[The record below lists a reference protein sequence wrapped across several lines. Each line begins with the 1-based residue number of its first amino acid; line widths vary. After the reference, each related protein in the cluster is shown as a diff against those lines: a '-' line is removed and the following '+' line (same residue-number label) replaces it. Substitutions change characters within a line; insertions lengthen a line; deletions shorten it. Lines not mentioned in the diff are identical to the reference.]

1 MELSLERKVYG
12 AVLGLALTG
21 LAADRLFFS
30 SSLTGPDSVYAGDT
44 VSAGVT
50 PSPAAASATR
60 SSMAVLSEK
69 IESFRSRLSPER
81 EDAFVLP
88 ASVTSALKDAGLPTA
103 PALPETPAAP
113 PPSDL
118 QLRSVG
124 NVGTPDAIAR
134 VGDHLLRLG
143 ERGKSGLTLLS
154 LEQER
159 DDSDP
164 MSQTFVARVEDPSG
178 RVHTLRMAI
187 GSGRAADHKAP
198 KPR

>member
-30 SSLTGPDSVYAGDT
+30 STLTGPDSAHADDT
-44 VSAGVT
+44 LSAGV
-50 PSPAAASATR
+50 SLSRAAPPATR

-69 IESFRSRLSPER
+69 VESFRSLLSPER

-88 ASVTSALKDAGLPTA
+88 ASVTSVLKDAGVSA
-103 PALPETPAAP
+103 SPALPETPAAP
-113 PPSDL
+113 PPSDMD
-118 QLRSVG
+118 LRSVG

-143 ERGKSGLTLLS
+143 EQGKSGLTLLS

-159 DDSDP
+159 DDQDP
-164 MSQTFVARVEDPSG
+164 MSQTFVARVEDASG

>member
-30 SSLTGPDSVYAGDT
+30 SALTGPDSVYAGDT
-44 VSAGVT
+44 VSAGI
-50 PSPAAASATR
+50 SPPPAVAAPTR
-60 SSMAVLSEK
+60 SPMAVLSEK
-69 IESFRSRLSPER
+69 IESFRSLLSPER

-88 ASVTSALKDAGLPTA
+88 ASVTSVLKDAGLPDSPAIPQTPVA
-103 PALPETPAAP
+103 PA
-113 PPSDL
+113 PSDL
-118 QLRSVG
+118 ELRSVG
-124 NVGTPDAIAR
+124 NVGTSDAIAR

-143 ERGKSGLTLLS
+143 EPGKSGLTLLS

-164 MSQTFVARVEDPSG
+164 MSQTFVARVEDASG

-187 GSGRAADHKAP
+187 GSGRAADQRAT

>member
-30 SSLTGPDSVYAGDT
+30 SPLTGPDSAHADDT
-44 VSAGVT
+44 LADGVAPPRAT
-50 PSPAAASATR
+50 PSAAR

-69 IESFRSRLSPER
+69 IESFRSLLSPER

-88 ASVTSALKDAGLPTA
+88 ASVTSALKDAGIPTS
-103 PALPETPAAP
+103 PALPATPAEP

-118 QLRSVG
+118 ELRSVG

-143 ERGKSGLTLLS
+143 ETAKSGLTLLS

-159 DDSDP
+159 DDQDA
-164 MSQTFVARVEDPSG
+164 MSQTFVARVEDASG
-178 RVHTLRMAI
+178 HVHTLRMSI
-187 GSGRAADHKAP
+187 GSGRAADHKSP

>member
-30 SSLTGPDSVYAGDT
+30 SALTGPDSVYAGDT
-44 VSAGVT
+44 VSAGI
-50 PSPAAASATR
+50 SPPPAVAAPTR
-60 SSMAVLSEK
+60 SPMAVLSEK
-69 IESFRSRLSPER
+69 IESFRSLLSPER
-81 EDAFVLP
+81 EDAFALP
-88 ASVTSALKDAGLPTA
+88 TSVTSALKDASLPHST
-103 PALPETPAAP
+103 PVPAAP
-113 PPSDL
+113 IEAPPSDL
-118 QLRSVG
+118 ELRSVG
-124 NVGTPDAIAR
+124 NVGTSDAIAR

-143 ERGKSGLTLLS
+143 ERGKSGLILLS

-159 DDSDP
+159 DDGDP
-164 MSQTFVARVEDPSG
+164 MSQTFVARVEDASG

-187 GSGRAADHKAP
+187 GSGRAADQRAA